1 MPSRGYRLEGQEIEA
16 CDCSSICPCVFGE
29 APEHG
34 SCIGILARHIS
45 KGVIDGVEV
54 SGLTWLEVFRSP
66 GHQLEGGT
74 SKLVFV
80 DRDATLDQ
88 LSALRD
94 AFRGRHGGLL
104 EDLANLTGEW
114 LGVEQADVACEVHEG
129 EGARIAVG
137 GRLRAV
143 MSQRRGPTTRRRPFA
158 TRSSA
163 PCRARRPGR
172 EGERAD
178 GGHPGSTAC
187 SSRSRA
193 AARSS
198 PSSATRRERRRRGG
212 MRIG

>member
-94 AFRGRHGGLL
+94 AFRGRHGGPL

-129 EGARIAVG
+129 EGRIAVG

-143 MSQRRGPTTRRRPFA
+143 MSQRRGPDDTPTTLRDAFFS
-158 TRSSA
+158 TV
-163 PCRARRPGR
+163 
-172 EGERAD
+172 
-178 GGHPGSTAC
+178 PGSPAWVAKASELTVVIPEHGLQFAFEG
-187 SSRSRA
+187 RSAIQSEFRY
-193 AARSS
+193 
-198 PSSATRRERRRRGG
+198 AT
-212 MRIG
+212 